1 MKLLEPNIA
10 VRCVDGMFRTA
21 EIVCLK
27 PILISRKSPKW
38 AKLFPWKRRAQG
50 TANTTYKTA
59 LGR

>member
-1 MKLLEPNIA
+1 MKLLEPNITL
-10 VRCVDGMFRTA
+10 RCVDGMFRTG

-27 PILISRKSPKW
+27 HMLIARRSPEW

-50 TANTTYKTA
+50 TADTYKMA